1 MFNELMLWTK
11 KLNDGYELA
20 ADFHKL
26 YVNVLPR
33 APKKIVFVGM
43 GGSGIAGRIFKTFFD
58 QRSEIPV
65 HVVAGPTMPSYV
77 DSQTL
82 AIVIS
87 YSGNTWETLDVL
99 KQLSDRHVP
108 LFVLAHGGRAA
119 EIAQLRNIPF
129 TLIPES
135 STPRSALGIILGFL
149 CCLFEEM
156 NLLPGKQIFD
166 AFYKHASTYLSKF
179 SNESFFE
186 DFINKAKG
194 YDSFHIWGIEG
205 YTDAV
210 AYRSQTQFNE
220 NSKVAAVFGSFPEVC
235 HNLIVGFTQFAQKP
249 LVMLC
254 ETSFLPAHLDIAL
267 DAASELL
274 YEKGVVLYK
283 SPILGDTFEEQL
295 FNIILWSD
303 FASCYLAQERG
314 VQARPNLFID
324 ELKEKQKQKG
334 IK

>member
-1 MFNELMLWTK
+1 MIKELMLWSK
-11 KLNDGYELA
+11 KLTDGFTLA
-20 ADFHKL
+20 TDFYQMYNAYLSKK
-26 YVNVLPR
+26 PQ
-33 APKKIVFVGM
+33 KIVFVGM

-58 QRSEIPV
+58 SRSSIPV
-65 HVVAGPTMPSYV
+65 HIVAGPTLPAFV
-77 DSQTL
+77 DNQSL

-99 KQLSDRHVP
+99 KQLSDRYIP
-108 LFVLAHGGRAA
+108 AFVLAHGGRAA
-119 EIAQLRNIPF
+119 EIAQLRNIPY

-135 STPRSALGIILGFL
+135 QTPRSALGTFLGFL
-149 CCLFEEM
+149 CCLFDQM
-156 NLLPGKQIFD
+156 GILPGKQIFD
-166 AFYKHASTYLSKF
+166 AFYKHAVTYLPKF
-179 SNESFFE
+179 SQSSFFE
-186 DFINKAKG
+186 DFIAKTRAF
-194 YDSFHIWGIEG
+194 DSFHIWGIDG
-205 YTDAV
+205 YTDSV
-210 AYRSQTQFNE
+210 AYRAQTQFNE
-220 NSKVAAVFGSFPEVC
+220 NSKIAAVFGSFPEVC
-235 HNLIVGFTQFAQKP
+235 HNLIVGFTQFNQKP

-254 ETSFLPAHLDIAL
+254 ETSFLPAHLEIAL
-267 DAASELL
+267 DATCELL

-324 ELKEKQKQKG
+324 ELKDKQKQKG